1 MKRLVYLLLLIV
13 FIASCKSEYAG
24 LEEGLYADIDTD
36 RGNIIMK
43 LYHKDAPVTVANFVS
58 LSEGTNTMVV
68 DSLASKPFYNELGFH
83 RVVPN
88 FMIQGGDPE
97 GSGLGGPGYRFFDE
111 FPRDSVGNLLYKHN
125 GAGVVSMANGG
136 PNTNGSQFFITHKPT
151 PWLDG
156 IHTVFGEVVKGMQ
169 AVDSI
174 QQYDMIKSIKIVRL
188 GNEANSFD
196 APKIF
201 EDGTKEYFAEKEKQ
215 RLLEEEDKKKFLEEL
230 ITQKEKAKK
239 SESGLRTLI
248 LKRGDKKGKKFSS
261 SIPVTMH
268 YTIRIEKGGKL
279 IQSTEGKQPYQF
291 IMDQRPMIS
300 GVTEAIKKMREGDK
314 SRLFIPHYLAY
325 GEQGMGPIPPKA
337 DVVFDLEL
345 IKVGK

>member
-156 IHTVFGEVVKGMQ
+156 IHTVFG
-169 AVDSI
+169 
-174 QQYDMIKSIKIVRL
+174 
-188 GNEANSFD
+188 
-196 APKIF
+196 
-201 EDGTKEYFAEKEKQ
+201 
-215 RLLEEEDKKKFLEEL
+215 
-230 ITQKEKAKK
+230 
-239 SESGLRTLI
+239 
-248 LKRGDKKGKKFSS
+248 
-261 SIPVTMH
+261 
-268 YTIRIEKGGKL
+268 
-279 IQSTEGKQPYQF
+279 
-291 IMDQRPMIS
+291 
-300 GVTEAIKKMREGDK
+300 
-314 SRLFIPHYLAY
+314 
-325 GEQGMGPIPPKA
+325 
-337 DVVFDLEL
+337 
-345 IKVGK
+345 